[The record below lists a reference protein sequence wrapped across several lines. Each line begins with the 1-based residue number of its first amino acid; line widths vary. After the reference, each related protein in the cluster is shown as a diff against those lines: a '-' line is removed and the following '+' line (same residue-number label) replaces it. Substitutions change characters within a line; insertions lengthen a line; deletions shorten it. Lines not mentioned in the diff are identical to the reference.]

1 MENEIQNLQNQID
14 LLKANNWN
22 STLLD
27 VKDGFF
33 LTVNLTGTAG
43 ATAGNY
49 GTFYTARHPVEVLWV
64 AESHTVAGT
73 NAGAVTLD
81 IEKLTGTQALD
92 AGVSI
97 LSATFNLK
105 GTANTVVQKE
115 GYSLSVNRQLKQ
127 GERLALKDTGT
138 LTDVAGVQV
147 TLYLKFLA
155 RGNYK

>member
-1 MENEIQNLQNQID
+1 
-14 LLKANNWN
+14 
-22 STLLD
+22 
-27 VKDGFF
+27 
-33 LTVNLTGTAG
+33 
-43 ATAGNY
+43 
-49 GTFYTARHPVEVLWV
+49 V

-97 LSATFNLK
+97 LSATFDLK

-115 GYSLSVNRQLKQ
+115 GYSLSVNRQLKD
-127 GERLALKDTGT
+127 AGT
-138 LTDVAGVQV
+138 LTDVTGVQV
-147 TLYLKFLA
+147 TLYLKFLS